1 MSKTELPNQ
10 VVGGQAYLWTPGS
23 CSLTLP
29 PCLTPDHRFL
39 PLAQPFLPGTWRA
52 RLPRPSAV
60 ASAPVSLTPPGEVE
74 LLTPR
79 ARPPAQPQFW
89 ASTRS
94 PTCGSRLFSHLF
106 LSLLLP
112 QEWKS
117 KIHIETTGSFHFILI
132 PCPQTFLRGKPEP
145 LSHSCFLWRIL

>member
-1 MSKTELPNQ
+1 MDRPIYGHLWLLLTDIAALPD
-10 VVGGQAYLWTPGS
+10 PGPQI
-23 CSLTLP
+23 P
-29 PCLTPDHRFL
+29 PSGS
-39 PLAQPFLPGTWRA
+39 QPFLPGTWRA

-79 ARPPAQPQFW
+79 ARPPAQPLFW

-145 LSHSCFLWRIL
+145 LGHSCFLWRIL